1 MTDTSPS
8 IPQNSSG
15 PEKSKVAENVS
26 NSQRAAAPTAPLPP
40 LNELPVDSLLMV
52 SFGGPEGREDVM
64 PFLENVLRG
73 KNVPRE
79 RMLEVAEHYYHFGGI
94 SPINE
99 QCRQLLAAIKEEL
112 ARRSIDLPIYW
123 GNRNWNPM
131 LTDTVQQMA
140 DDGRRRALTFFTSTF
155 SSYSGCRQ
163 YRENIADAQ
172 SAVGPKAPLVENVR
186 MGFNHPKFIAAQV
199 DCVAYALSEFP
210 ESDRQSIKVL
220 FCAHSIPMSM
230 ADNSFYEV
238 QLREAA
244 GLISEKL
251 SITDWELAFQSRS
264 GPPQQPW
271 LEPDVCDRAEQ
282 LHAETGLDKL
292 VVVPLGF
299 ISDHIE
305 VLFDLDEELAD
316 VCTELG
322 IKMVR
327 AKTVGVHPEFVS
339 MIVDLIEE
347 RLTPGTDRP
356 CLGKLGP
363 KHDLCPTNCCLYP
376 TQRPAVKN

>member
-1 MTDTSPS
+1 
-8 IPQNSSG
+8 
-15 PEKSKVAENVS
+15 
-26 NSQRAAAPTAPLPP
+26 
-40 LNELPVDSLLMV
+40 
-52 SFGGPEGREDVM
+52 
-64 PFLENVLRG
+64 
-73 KNVPRE
+73 
-79 RMLEVAEHYYHFGGI
+79 
-94 SPINE
+94 
-99 QCRQLLAAIKEEL
+99 
-112 ARRSIDLPIYW
+112 
-123 GNRNWNPM
+123 
-131 LTDTVQQMA
+131 
-140 DDGRRRALTFFTSTF
+140 
-155 SSYSGCRQ
+155 
-163 YRENIADAQ
+163 
-172 SAVGPKAPLVENVR
+172 
-186 MGFNHPKFIAAQV
+186 
-199 DCVAYALSEFP
+199 
-210 ESDRQSIKVL
+210 
-220 FCAHSIPMSM
+220 M